1 MKAILPIKAEKCVFK
16 VGTFG
21 KFFFMGARCRTIFYF
36 MGGGSIKKF
45 YFMGAGGEKSASPL
59 PHIFKNGTALTC
71 NKFVHDTRVSLFD
84 RFVCRQLNGISS

>member
-21 KFFFMGARCRTIFYF
+21 IFFFMGARCRTIFYF

-45 YFMGAGGEKSASPL
+45 YFMGAGGEKSASP
-59 PHIFKNGTALTC
+59 PPPYI
-71 NKFVHDTRVSLFD
+71 
-84 RFVCRQLNGISS
+84 